1 MVGFSPTKETA
12 YKATVVNYN
21 NTQKV
26 FKTHLDRE
34 KKNME
39 CFSQLDF
46 NILVC

>member
-34 KKNME
+34 KKKTWNA
-39 CFSQLDF
+39 FHSWTLIF
-46 NILVC
+46 